1 MTMPHPV
8 PYAVPYAVVPYA
20 PGAGPS
26 AWPEELRRIARPE
39 VLERWGAVDR
49 TPHAPRLVTVPGDGG
64 WAAAALV
71 TARPGTAYA
80 KIVDAVGDVPAAAR
94 AVVAYAEEQG
104 LVQVVWEGWT
114 VSGED
119 AAAAG
124 FAPLRPPLPGGT
136 DEPAGP
142 RTGYVRWT
150 AGEGV
155 AEPAYYRQ
163 STHFSCGAVTAL
175 LAQVRAGV
183 VRPESLD
190 REAELTLWRDA
201 TNFPACEPVGLGV
214 AVRRRWPS
222 SSVEV
227 FLDTEEPV
235 LLDHLDGDER
245 EWRAVL
251 QRASRA
257 DADRLGVPVHGRRLS
272 LAELRE
278 AVTGSGTAEAREA
291 FAGREA
297 AEAREAFA
305 GREAAEARETGA
317 RAVAKAR
324 EAAEAREAVAGPGRC
339 RHVLLLVSLA
349 TMQGFDVPHWVL
361 CHGAVPGAVV
371 VEDPWFNTAA
381 GETWVDAH
389 LLPVADASLDAMSL
403 LRGEVRVRGAVL
415 IDAG

>member
-8 PYAVPYAVVPYA
+8 PSAVTYAVVPYA

-49 TPHAPRLVTVPGDGG
+49 APHAPRLVAVPGDGG
-64 WAAAALV
+64 WAAVALV

-278 AVTGSGTAEAREA
+278 AVAGSGTAEAREAGAREA

-297 AEAREAFA
+297 AEARA
-305 GREAAEARETGA
+305 
-317 RAVAKAR
+317 AVAG
-324 EAAEAREAVAGPGRC
+324 REAVAGPGRC

-371 VEDPWFNTAA
+371 VEDPWFSTAA

-403 LRGEVRVRGAVL
+403 LGGEVRVRGAVL
-415 IDAG
+415 IDGG

>member
-1 MTMPHPV
+1 MPHP
-8 PYAVPYAVVPYA
+8 VPYAVVPYA

-26 AWPEELRRIARPE
+26 AWPDELRRIARPE

-49 TPHAPRLVTVPGDGG
+49 APHAPRLVAVPGDGG

-114 VSGED
+114 VSGEE

-251 QRASRA
+251 QRASRT

-278 AVTGSGTAEAREA
+278 AVTGSGTAGAREAGAPEAGAREAGAREA

-297 AEAREAFA
+297 AEARA
-305 GREAAEARETGA
+305 
-317 RAVAKAR
+317 AVAG
-324 EAAEAREAVAGPGRC
+324 REAVAGPGRC

-389 LLPVADASLDAMSL
+389 LLPVADGSLDAMSL
-403 LRGEVRVRGAVL
+403 LGGEVRVRGAVL

>member
-272 LAELRE
+272 LAKLRE
-278 AVTGSGTAEAREA
+278 AVTGSGT
-291 FAGREA
+291 

>member
-1 MTMPHPV
+1 MPHPV
-8 PYAVPYAVVPYA
+8 PSAVTYAVVPYA

-49 TPHAPRLVTVPGDGG
+49 APHAPRLVAVPGDGG

-80 KIVDAVGDVPAAAR
+80 KIVDAVGDVPAAAS

-251 QRASRA
+251 QRASRT

-278 AVTGSGTAEAREA
+278 AVAGSGTAEAREA
-291 FAGREA
+291 VAGRDA
-297 AEAREAFA
+297 AEAREAF
-305 GREAAEARETGA
+305 
-317 RAVAKAR
+317 
-324 EAAEAREAVAGPGRC
+324 AGPGRC

-389 LLPVADASLDAMSL
+389 LLPVADGSLDAMSL
-403 LRGEVRVRGAVL
+403 LGGEVRVRGAVL

>member
-1 MTMPHPV
+1 MTTPHPV
-8 PYAVPYAVVPYA
+8 PSAVPYAVVPYA

-26 AWPEELRRIARPE
+26 AWPDELRRIARPE

-49 TPHAPRLVTVPGDGG
+49 TPHAPRLVAVPGGGG

-94 AVVAYAEEQG
+94 AVVAYAEEQR

-278 AVTGSGTAEAREA
+278 AVEA
-291 FAGREA
+291 
-297 AEAREAFA
+297 
-305 GREAAEARETGA
+305 
-317 RAVAKAR
+317 
-324 EAAEAREAVAGPGRC
+324 PGRC

-361 CHGAVPGAVV
+361 CHGTVPGAVV
-371 VEDPWFNTAA
+371 VEDPWFNTGA

-403 LRGEVRVRGAVL
+403 LGGEVRVRGAVL
-415 IDAG
+415 VDGG

>member
-8 PYAVPYAVVPYA
+8 PSAVTYAVVPYA

-49 TPHAPRLVTVPGDGG
+49 APHAPRLVAVPGDGG
-64 WAAAALV
+64 WEAAALV

-114 VSGED
+114 VSGEE

-183 VRPESLD
+183 VLPESLD

-278 AVTGSGTAEAREA
+278 AVAGSGTAGAREA
-291 FAGREA
+291 FAGRDA
-297 AEAREAFA
+297 AEAREAF
-305 GREAAEARETGA
+305 
-317 RAVAKAR
+317 
-324 EAAEAREAVAGPGRC
+324 AGPGRC

-349 TMQGFDVPHWVL
+349 AMQGFDVPHWVL

-403 LRGEVRVRGAVL
+403 LGGEVRVRGAVL

>member
-1 MTMPHPV
+1 MPHRV
-8 PYAVPYAVVPYA
+8 PYAVTYAVVPYA

-26 AWPEELRRIARPE
+26 AWPDELRRIARPE
-39 VLERWGAVDR
+39 VLERWGAADR
-49 TPHAPRLVTVPGDGG
+49 APHAPRLVAVPGDGG

-94 AVVAYAEEQG
+94 AVVAYAEERG

-278 AVTGSGTAEAREA
+278 AVAGSGTAGAREA
-291 FAGREA
+291 FAG
-297 AEAREAFA
+297 
-305 GREAAEARETGA
+305 
-317 RAVAKAR
+317 R

-381 GETWVDAH
+381 DETWVDAH

-403 LRGEVRVRGAVL
+403 LGGEVRVRGAVL

>member
-1 MTMPHPV
+1 MPHPV
-8 PYAVPYAVVPYA
+8 PSAVTYAVVPYA

-49 TPHAPRLVTVPGDGG
+49 APHAPRLVAVPGDGG

-291 FAGREA
+291 
-297 AEAREAFA
+297 
-305 GREAAEARETGA
+305 
-317 RAVAKAR
+317 
-324 EAAEAREAVAGPGRC
+324 VAGPGRC

-403 LRGEVRVRGAVL
+403 LGGEVRVRGAVL

>member
-1 MTMPHPV
+1 MSPHP
-8 PYAVPYAVVPYA
+8 VPYAVVPYA
-20 PGAGPS
+20 PGAGPA

-39 VLERWGAVDR
+39 VLERWGAADR
-49 TPHAPRLVTVPGDGG
+49 TPHAPRLVAVPGGRG
-64 WAAAALV
+64 WTAAALV

-94 AVVAYAEEQG
+94 TVVAYAEEQG

-124 FAPLRPPLPGGT
+124 FAPLRPPLPGAT

-142 RTGYVRWT
+142 RAGYVRWT

-272 LAELRE
+272 LADLRE
-278 AVTGSGTAEAREA
+278 AVSGSGTAEARKA
-291 FAGREA
+291 DAG
-297 AEAREAFA
+297 AEL
-305 GREAAEARETGA
+305 RETVSGSGTAELRETAGA
-317 RAVAKAR
+317 RKAGT
-324 EAAEAREAVAGPGRC
+324 REAVPGLGRR

-403 LRGEVRVRGAVL
+403 LGDEVRVRGAVL
-415 IDAG
+415 IDGG

>member
-8 PYAVPYAVVPYA
+8 PSAVTYAVVPYA

-49 TPHAPRLVTVPGDGG
+49 APHAPRLVAVPGDGG

-291 FAGREA
+291 
-297 AEAREAFA
+297 
-305 GREAAEARETGA
+305 
-317 RAVAKAR
+317 
-324 EAAEAREAVAGPGRC
+324 VAGPGRC

-403 LRGEVRVRGAVL
+403 LGGEVRVRGAVL

>member
-1 MTMPHPV
+1 MPHPV
-8 PYAVPYAVVPYA
+8 PSAVTYAVVPYA

-49 TPHAPRLVTVPGDGG
+49 APHAPRLVAVPGDGG
-64 WAAAALV
+64 WEAAALV

-114 VSGED
+114 VSGEE

-183 VRPESLD
+183 VLPESLD

-251 QRASRA
+251 QRASRT

-278 AVTGSGTAEAREA
+278 AVTGSGTAGAREA
-291 FAGREA
+291 FAGRDA
-297 AEAREAFA
+297 AEAREAF
-305 GREAAEARETGA
+305 
-317 RAVAKAR
+317 
-324 EAAEAREAVAGPGRC
+324 AGPGRC

-389 LLPVADASLDAMSL
+389 LLPVADGSLDAMSL
-403 LRGEVRVRGAVL
+403 LGGEVRVRGAVL

>member
-1 MTMPHPV
+1 MPHPV
-8 PYAVPYAVVPYA
+8 PYAVTYAVVPYA

-49 TPHAPRLVTVPGDGG
+49 APHAPRLVAVPGDGG

-114 VSGED
+114 VSGEE

-183 VRPESLD
+183 VLPESLD

-235 LLDHLDGDER
+235 LLDQVDGDER

-278 AVTGSGTAEAREA
+278 AVAGSGT
-291 FAGREA
+291 
-297 AEAREAFA
+297 
-305 GREAAEARETGA
+305 
-317 RAVAKAR
+317 
-324 EAAEAREAVAGPGRC
+324 AEAREAVAGPGRC

-403 LRGEVRVRGAVL
+403 LGGEVRVRGAVL

>member
-1 MTMPHPV
+1 MPHPA
-8 PYAVPYAVVPYA
+8 PYAVTYAVVPYA

-26 AWPEELRRIARPE
+26 AWPDELRRIARPE

-49 TPHAPRLVTVPGDGG
+49 APHAPRLVAVPGDGG

-114 VSGED
+114 VSGEE

-278 AVTGSGTAEAREA
+278 AVTGSGTAGAREA
-291 FAGREA
+291 FAGRE
-297 AEAREAFA
+297 
-305 GREAAEARETGA
+305 T
-317 RAVAKAR
+317 
-324 EAAEAREAVAGPGRC
+324 AEAREAVAGPGRC

-371 VEDPWFNTAA
+371 VEDPWFNTGA

-389 LLPVADASLDAMSL
+389 LLPVPDASLDAMSL
-403 LRGEVRVRGAVL
+403 LGGEVRVRGAVL
-415 IDAG
+415 IDGG

>member
-1 MTMPHPV
+1 MPHPV
-8 PYAVPYAVVPYA
+8 PYAVTYAVVPYA

-26 AWPEELRRIARPE
+26 AWPDELRRIARPE

-49 TPHAPRLVTVPGDGG
+49 APHAPRLVAVPGDGG

-278 AVTGSGTAEAREA
+278 AVTGSGTAGAREAFAGRETAEAREAGAREA

-297 AEAREAFA
+297 VEAREAGAREAFA
-305 GREAAEARETGA
+305 GREA
-317 RAVAKAR
+317 
-324 EAAEAREAVAGPGRC
+324 REAVAGLGRC

-389 LLPVADASLDAMSL
+389 LLPVADASLDVMSL
-403 LRGEVRVRGAVL
+403 LGGEVRVRGAVL

>member
-1 MTMPHPV
+1 MPHP
-8 PYAVPYAVVPYA
+8 VPYAVVPYA

-49 TPHAPRLVTVPGDGG
+49 APHAPRLVAVPGDGG

-94 AVVAYAEEQG
+94 AVVAYAEERG

-214 AVRRRWPS
+214 AVRRRWSS

-245 EWRAVL
+245 EWRAIL

-297 AEAREAFA
+297 AEV
-305 GREAAEARETGA
+305 RETGA

-324 EAAEAREAVAGPGRC
+324 ETAEAREAVAGLGRC

-403 LRGEVRVRGAVL
+403 LGGEVRVRGAVL

>member
-1 MTMPHPV
+1 MPHPV

-272 LAELRE
+272 LAKLRE

>member
-1 MTMPHPV
+1 MPHP
-8 PYAVPYAVVPYA
+8 VPYAVVPYA

-26 AWPEELRRIARPE
+26 AWPDELRRIARPE

-49 TPHAPRLVTVPGDGG
+49 APHAPRLVAVPGDGG
-64 WAAAALV
+64 WEAVALV

-94 AVVAYAEEQG
+94 AVVAYAEERG

-183 VRPESLD
+183 VLPESLD

-291 FAGREA
+291 GGREA
-297 AEAREAFA
+297 FP
-305 GREAAEARETGA
+305 G
-317 RAVAKAR
+317 R
-324 EAAEAREAVAGPGRC
+324 EAAEAREAVARLGRC

-403 LRGEVRVRGAVL
+403 LGGEVRVRGAVL

>member
-1 MTMPHPV
+1 MPHPV
-8 PYAVPYAVVPYA
+8 PYAVTYAVVPYA

-49 TPHAPRLVTVPGDGG
+49 APHAPRLVAVPGDGG

-114 VSGED
+114 VSGEE

-124 FAPLRPPLPGGT
+124 FTPLRPPLPGGT

-278 AVTGSGTAEAREA
+278 AVAGSGTAGAREAGGREA

-297 AEAREAFA
+297 AEAREA
-305 GREAAEARETGA
+305 
-317 RAVAKAR
+317 
-324 EAAEAREAVAGPGRC
+324 VAGLGRC

-371 VEDPWFNTAA
+371 VEDPWFNTGA

-389 LLPVADASLDAMSL
+389 LLPVPDASLDAMSL
-403 LRGEVRVRGAVL
+403 LGGEVRVRGAVL

>member
-8 PYAVPYAVVPYA
+8 PYAVTYAVVPYA

-49 TPHAPRLVTVPGDGG
+49 APHAPRLVAVPGDGG

-278 AVTGSGTAEAREA
+278 AVAGSGTAGAREAGAREAGAREA
-291 FAGREA
+291 FAGRE
-297 AEAREAFA
+297 E
-305 GREAAEARETGA
+305 
-317 RAVAKAR
+317 
-324 EAAEAREAVAGPGRC
+324 AEAREAVAGPGRC

-403 LRGEVRVRGAVL
+403 LGGEVRVRGAVL

>member
-8 PYAVPYAVVPYA
+8 PYAVTYAVVPYA

-49 TPHAPRLVTVPGDGG
+49 APHAPRLVAVPGDGG

-114 VSGED
+114 VSGEE

-124 FAPLRPPLPGGT
+124 FTPLRPPLPGGT

-278 AVTGSGTAEAREA
+278 AVAGSGTAGAREAGGREA

-297 AEAREAFA
+297 AEAREA
-305 GREAAEARETGA
+305 
-317 RAVAKAR
+317 
-324 EAAEAREAVAGPGRC
+324 VAGLGRC

-371 VEDPWFNTAA
+371 VEDPWFNTGA

-389 LLPVADASLDAMSL
+389 LLPVPDASLDAMSL
-403 LRGEVRVRGAVL
+403 LGGEVRVRGAVL

>member
-1 MTMPHPV
+1 MPHPV

-26 AWPEELRRIARPE
+26 AWPDELRRIAGPE

-49 TPHAPRLVTVPGDGG
+49 APHAPRLVAVPGDGG

-94 AVVAYAEEQG
+94 AVVAYAEERG

-245 EWRAVL
+245 EWRAIL

-297 AEAREAFA
+297 AEV
-305 GREAAEARETGA
+305 RETGA

-403 LRGEVRVRGAVL
+403 LGGEVRVRGAVL
-415 IDAG
+415 IDGG

>member
-1 MTMPHPV
+1 MPHPV
-8 PYAVPYAVVPYA
+8 PSAVTYAVVPYA

-49 TPHAPRLVTVPGDGG
+49 APHAPRLVAVPGDGG
-64 WAAAALV
+64 WEAAALV

-114 VSGED
+114 VSGEE

-183 VRPESLD
+183 VLPESLD

-278 AVTGSGTAEAREA
+278 AVAGSGTAGAREA
-291 FAGREA
+291 FAGRDA
-297 AEAREAFA
+297 AEAREAF
-305 GREAAEARETGA
+305 
-317 RAVAKAR
+317 
-324 EAAEAREAVAGPGRC
+324 AGPGRC

-349 TMQGFDVPHWVL
+349 AMQGFDVPHWVL

-403 LRGEVRVRGAVL
+403 LGGEVRVRGAVL

>member
-1 MTMPHPV
+1 MTMPHP
-8 PYAVPYAVVPYA
+8 VPYAVVPYA

-26 AWPEELRRIARPE
+26 AWPDELRRIARPE

-49 TPHAPRLVTVPGDGG
+49 APHAPRLVAVPGGGG

-278 AVTGSGTAEAREA
+278 AVTGSGTAGAREA
-291 FAGREA
+291 GAREAIAGREA
-297 AEAREAFA
+297 AEAREAVA
-305 GREAAEARETGA
+305 GREAA
-317 RAVAKAR
+317 
-324 EAAEAREAVAGPGRC
+324 AGPGRC

-403 LRGEVRVRGAVL
+403 LGGEVRVRGAVL

>member
-1 MTMPHPV
+1 MPHPV

-26 AWPEELRRIARPE
+26 AWPEELRRIAGPE

-49 TPHAPRLVTVPGDGG
+49 APHAPRLVAVPGDGG
-64 WAAAALV
+64 WAAVALV

-104 LVQVVWEGWT
+104 LAQVVWEGWT

-119 AAAAG
+119 AAATG

-136 DEPAGP
+136 GEPAGP

-257 DADRLGVPVHGRRLS
+257 DADRLGVPVHGRCLS

-297 AEAREAFA
+297 AEV
-305 GREAAEARETGA
+305 RETGA

-324 EAAEAREAVAGPGRC
+324 ETAEAREAVAGLGRC

-403 LRGEVRVRGAVL
+403 LGGEVRVRGAVL

>member
-1 MTMPHPV
+1 MPHPV